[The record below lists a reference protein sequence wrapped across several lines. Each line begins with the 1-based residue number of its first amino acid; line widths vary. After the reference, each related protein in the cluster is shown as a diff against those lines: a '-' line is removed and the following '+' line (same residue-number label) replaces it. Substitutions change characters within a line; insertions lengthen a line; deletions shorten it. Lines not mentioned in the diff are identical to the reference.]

1 MLGCSPNPTPTP
13 PWCSQFEKCIHGQAG
28 RPQGPMYSHT
38 IPILYNVF
46 VALHL
51 VWCLNA
57 TLRLNVD
64 HSWQNTLIRKQLH
77 EPAMLNA
84 STKLCELVQPY
95 HKDHVA
101 SFLKVFC
108 CSNCTTCQV
117 CSRCGF
123 FVALFLTCSCALCA
137 MWIVCICVQV
147 CMEGVGAV
155 FARLVIDALGL
166 RQYKWVL
173 TAVKLGC
180 NQALS
185 WDYMHSQMLGNPCTQ
200 ADAHM
205 PCMWAALVPEIL
217 FYNYIWEIRFC
228 FYPKPTKFL
237 FAIINIQMI
246 CDCLWTEP

>member
-1 MLGCSPNPTPTP
+1 MLFTIGKIRWFVNNSMSPPCLTRP
-13 PWCSQFEKCIHGQAG
+13 PNCASLFNLIIRIMLRVSWRFS
-28 RPQGPMYSHT
+28 
-38 IPILYNVF
+38 
-46 VALHL
+46 VALIVQL
-51 VWCLNA
+51 VRFAQGADFL
-57 TLRLNVD
+57 
-64 HSWQNTLIRKQLH
+64 LH
-77 EPAMLNA
+77 FF
-84 STKLCELVQPY
+84 SHVVVHCVQCELC
-95 HKDHVA
+95 A
-101 SFLKVFC
+101 F
-108 CSNCTTCQV
+108 V
-117 CSRCGF
+117 CK
-123 FVALFLTCSCALCA
+123 FVCKCA
-137 MWIVCICVQV
+137 V

-155 FARLVIDALGL
+155 FARPVIDALGL